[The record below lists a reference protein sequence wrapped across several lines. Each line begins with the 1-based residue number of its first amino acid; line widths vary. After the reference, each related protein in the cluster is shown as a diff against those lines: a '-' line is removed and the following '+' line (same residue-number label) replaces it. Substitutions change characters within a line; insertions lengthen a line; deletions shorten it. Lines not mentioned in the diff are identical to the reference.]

1 MGIRRI
7 GESRRLGKRLGKR
20 LGERLGKRLGERQG
34 RGYLI
39 LSVWGNSVASL
50 LMSPIHPHAIY
61 DP

>member
-7 GESRRLGKRLGKR
+7 GESRRLGKR

-39 LSVWGNSVASL
+39 LSVWDGQANGEEWGSSR
-50 LMSPIHPHAIY
+50 IQ
-61 DP
+61 